1 MRNTQTRPQSLH
13 PVHPGEVLKEELLIP
28 LGMSVSQLARDL
40 KVPANRLTQIVNGQ
54 RAVTPDTSL
63 RLARYFGF
71 SPNYWM
77 NLHTAFDMDVARQA
91 KLKRIEREVVPRPA
105 TAA

>member
-1 MRNTQTRPQSLH
+1 MTKTRRPQRLH

-28 LGMSVSQLARDL
+28 LRMSVSQLARDL
-40 KVPANRLTQIVNGQ
+40 KVPVNRLTQIVNGQ

-71 SPNYWM
+71 SPSYWM
-77 NLHTAFDMDVARQA
+77 NLQTQFEMDVARQER
-91 KLKRIEREVVPRPA
+91 LKQIEREVVPR
-105 TAA
+105 AAA

>member
-1 MRNTQTRPQSLH
+1 MPKTRRPQRLH

-28 LGMSVSQLARDL
+28 LRMSVSQLARDL
-40 KVPANRLTQIVNGQ
+40 KVPVNRLTQIVNGQ

-71 SPNYWM
+71 SPSYWM
-77 NLHTAFDMDVARQA
+77 NLQTQFDMDVARQA
-91 KLKRIEREVVPRPA
+91 RLKRIEREVAPRA
-105 TAA
+105 SAA

>member
-1 MRNTQTRPQSLH
+1 V
-13 PVHPGEVLKEELLIP
+13 PV
-28 LGMSVSQLARDL
+28 
-40 KVPANRLTQIVNGQ
+40 NRLTQIVNGQ

-77 NLHTAFDMDVARQA
+77 NLQTQFDMDVARQA
-91 KLKRIEREVVPRPA
+91 KLKRIEREVTPRPA